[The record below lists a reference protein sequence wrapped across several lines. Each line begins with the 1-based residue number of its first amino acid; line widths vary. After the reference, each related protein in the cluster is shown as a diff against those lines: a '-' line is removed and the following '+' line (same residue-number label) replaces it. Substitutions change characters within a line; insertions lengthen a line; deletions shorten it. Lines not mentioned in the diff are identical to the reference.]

1 LPPVFYFFRIFFYRY
16 LATVRTRKPFYG
28 ITFQKQATI
37 FVLTIS
43 FLSLK
48 NSIKFLEHLV
58 SLLLL
63 AYNDGNKRRTSAVA
77 NEKGRKHL
85 PPYVSYRT
93 FRNFIDRLQQRLPS
107 RIDRSYWGDLLSG
120 STGTQLMAAL
130 RFLKLIDAN
139 GKPTEQLKPL
149 VTARGA
155 PRAQLL
161 RNVATQAYDF
171 VLDSSLDIESATYAQ
186 LEEVFHDAFQLTDDV
201 SRKCVK
207 FFIALSGDAGL
218 PLSPFIIR
226 RTRSVRAVAGAKTL
240 PKKGIGG
247 TKRNA
252 LMPQAA
258 DEIPDNNSWH
268 SKLLDKFPSFDPSWN
283 DDIKTKWFDAFDEL
297 LKRGLTRG

>member
-1 LPPVFYFFRIFFYRY
+1 
-16 LATVRTRKPFYG
+16 
-28 ITFQKQATI
+28 
-37 FVLTIS
+37 
-43 FLSLK
+43 
-48 NSIKFLEHLV
+48 
-58 SLLLL
+58 
-63 AYNDGNKRRTSAVA
+63 VA

-93 FRNFIDRLQQRLPS
+93 FHNFIDRLQQRLPS

-130 RFLKLIDAN
+130 RFLRLIDAN

-149 VTARGA
+149 VNARGEL
-155 PRAQLL
+155 RAQLL
-161 RNVATQAYDF
+161 RDITSRAYDF
-171 VLDSSLDIESATYAQ
+171 VLDSSLDIESATYSQ

-218 PLSPFIIR
+218 PISPFILR
-226 RTRSVRAVAGAKTL
+226 RTRSIKVAAGTKTPL
-240 PKKGIGG
+240 KKGIGR

-252 LMPQAA
+252 LVPQAI

-268 SKLLDKFPSFDPSWN
+268 NKLLDKFPSFDPSWN
-283 DDIKTKWFDAFDEL
+283 DDLKTKWFDAFEEL
-297 LKRGLTRG
+297 LKRGLTRS

>member
-1 LPPVFYFFRIFFYRY
+1 V
-16 LATVRTRKPFYG
+16 T
-28 ITFQKQATI
+28 
-37 FVLTIS
+37 
-43 FLSLK
+43 
-48 NSIKFLEHLV
+48 
-58 SLLLL
+58 
-63 AYNDGNKRRTSAVA
+63 

-107 RIDRSYWGDLLSG
+107 RIDRSYWGDILSG

-130 RFLKLIDAN
+130 RFLGLIDAN

-149 VTARGA
+149 VLARGE

-161 RNVATQAYDF
+161 RGVTTQAYSF
-171 VLDSSLDIESATYAQ
+171 VLKSNLDIESATYSQ
-186 LEEVFHDAFQLTDDV
+186 LGEVFHDAFQLTDDV

-218 PLSPFIIR
+218 PISPFITR
-226 RTRSVRAVAGAKTL
+226 RTRSVHAAAGTKTL
-240 PKKGIGG
+240 TKKGAGR
-247 TKRNA
+247 TKRNG
-252 LMPQAA
+252 LIPQVL

-268 SKLLDKFPSFDPSWN
+268 GKLLDKFPSFDPSWN
-283 DDIKTKWFDAFDEL
+283 DDIKMKWFAAFDEL

>member
-1 LPPVFYFFRIFFYRY
+1 M
-16 LATVRTRKPFYG
+16 
-28 ITFQKQATI
+28 
-37 FVLTIS
+37 
-43 FLSLK
+43 
-48 NSIKFLEHLV
+48 
-58 SLLLL
+58 
-63 AYNDGNKRRTSAVA
+63 A

-107 RIDRSYWGDLLSG
+107 RIDRSYWGDILSG

-149 VTARGA
+149 VIARGE

-161 RNVATQAYDF
+161 RNVASQAYDF

-207 FFIALSGDAGL
+207 FFIGLSGDAGL
-218 PLSPFIIR
+218 PISPFIIR
-226 RTRSVRAVAGAKTL
+226 RTRSVRVAAGTRTL
-240 PKKGIGG
+240 TKKGAGG

-252 LMPQAA
+252 LIPQAA

-283 DDIKTKWFDAFDEL
+283 NDIKTKWFEAFDEL